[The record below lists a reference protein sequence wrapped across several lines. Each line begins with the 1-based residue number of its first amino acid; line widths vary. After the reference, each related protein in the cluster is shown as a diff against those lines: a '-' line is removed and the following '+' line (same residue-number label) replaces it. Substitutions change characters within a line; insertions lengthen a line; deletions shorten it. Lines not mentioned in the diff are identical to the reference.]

1 VTRLKIFE
9 TCPSRSHATL
19 PFLILRTLLYPTS
32 LLLPCSP
39 GLHGYPIRLFS
50 LKTDMYV
57 YYGLRMDGRTVCF
70 FFSIGSARRRADPM
84 SRNTVL
90 RLWNAAIHFRPKK
103 FSPHM
108 LSTFLSLLSFS
119 ERIHFHVKR
128 DYLSVWTAFCS
139 IPLLSV
145 NISCVSCHF
154 MYAAAYSII
163 WIGLAGHRWRNY
175 VFLSR
180 WKIMYFVYVFLTYE
194 YTTSMTCPSNRQ
206 TGRQADRYRANDHA
220 AIISVE

>member
-1 VTRLKIFE
+1 M
-9 TCPSRSHATL
+9 
-19 PFLILRTLLYPTS
+19 FL
-32 LLLPCSP
+32 
-39 GLHGYPIRLFS
+39 
-50 LKTDMYV
+50 
-57 YYGLRMDGRTVCF
+57 F
-70 FFSIGSARRRADPM
+70 FPSARLGVARILCHEIQFSDFGM
-84 SRNTVL
+84 LLSTSDQ
-90 RLWNAAIHFRPKK
+90 KK
-103 FSPHM
+103 ISPHM